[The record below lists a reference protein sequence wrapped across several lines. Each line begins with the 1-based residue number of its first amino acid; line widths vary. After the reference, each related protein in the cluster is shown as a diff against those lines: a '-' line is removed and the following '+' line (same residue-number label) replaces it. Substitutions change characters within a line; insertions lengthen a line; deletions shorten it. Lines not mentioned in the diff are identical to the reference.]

1 MSKKENKQPKDDF
14 LAQEAKEE
22 AATAPAYTLDIPED
36 EIWTY
41 HIEGLQA
48 PRIGKEVKNKRKK
61 QILVVAI
68 LVIAIGTAIWLSMR
82 AVHSET
88 YKYSV
93 LEDGTYELVKFS
105 NPGNIF
111 TLTIDN
117 AEDDASKPIST
128 LHEFAFNCDEKITEI
143 TIGKNVKQIDGK
155 TFYSCWALQKIKV
168 DPENEAY
175 CDVDGVLY
183 SKDMTKLI
191 CYPIDHDKY
200 LRTLTGY
207 TDLRDDDGKPME
219 ELWGTTQTYD
229 DAFYAEYNRLTR
241 TYVVPSNVKT
251 LGELSLNYSNIVDL
265 YLPEGLETIETF
277 AVFKNTVLLNI
288 FSYTV
293 DGENSDT
300 TADAINSMT
309 LIYPSLPEGL
319 TYIGSDAFTYDQ
331 GLSYLFIPA
340 SVTHIGHHAFWDT
353 CYKDGGEV
361 KGIAQINAAADEETF
376 KTNVERGDQWRPQY
390 DYHLLKKSVDVN
402 YGAVRIEN

>member
-1 MSKKENKQPKDDF
+1 MSKKEKSLPKDDF
-14 LAQEAKEE
+14 LTQEAKEE

-61 QILVVAI
+61 QILVVVI

-88 YKYSV
+88 YQFTE

-111 TLTIDN
+111 KLTVDTIG
-117 AEDDASKPIST
+117 EDKTKPIT
-128 LHEFAFNCDEKITEI
+128 VLHEFAFNCDEKITEI

-155 TFYSCWALQKIKV
+155 SFYSCWALQNIKV
-168 DPENEAY
+168 DPENENY

-183 SKDMTKLI
+183 SKDMTKLV

-200 LRTLTGY
+200 LRAQHGY
-207 TDLRDDDGKPME
+207 TDLKDDDGKPME
-219 ELWGTTQTYD
+219 ELWGTTKTYD

-241 TYVVPSNVKT
+241 TYVVPSTVKT
-251 LGELSLNYSNIVDL
+251 LGELSLNYSNITDL

-288 FSYTV
+288 YSYTC
-293 DGENSDT
+293 DSEISDT
-300 TADAINSMT
+300 TAAAIDTMAS
-309 LIYPSLPEGL
+309 IYPSLPEGL
-319 TYIGSDAFTYDQ
+319 AYIGSDAFTYDQ

-353 CYKDGGEV
+353 CYKEDGKI
-361 KGIAQINAAADEETF
+361 KGIAEINAAADEDSF
-376 KTNVERGDQWRPQY
+376 KTNVESGDQWRPEY
-390 DYHLLKKSVDVN
+390 DYRLLKKSVDVI
-402 YGAVRIEN
+402 YGAQRAEQ